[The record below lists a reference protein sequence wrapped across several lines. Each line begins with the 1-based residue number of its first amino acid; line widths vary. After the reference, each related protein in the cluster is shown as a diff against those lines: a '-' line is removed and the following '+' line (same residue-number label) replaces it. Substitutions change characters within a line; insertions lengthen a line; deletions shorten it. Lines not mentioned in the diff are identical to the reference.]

1 MPGMWLIPRR
11 FINYYLVLYTAG
23 VYKKCLT
30 VWFKTP
36 VIELDNEKLID
47 VSASLYWAIWFVS
60 FKRSGLSAT
69 YVAISSSDLNESSDL
84 KRFDLNLKRLDLERS
99 DLERLDLER
108 SDLERFDL
116 ERLDLECS
124 DLERLDVE
132 RSDLER
138 LDLDLEAPELER
150 LDLEGGQCDCERD
163 RLKSFDISPFFVNV
177 STPDTTLYKDVFYFM
192 YL

>member
-1 MPGMWLIPRR
+1 
-11 FINYYLVLYTAG
+11 
-23 VYKKCLT
+23 
-30 VWFKTP
+30 
-36 VIELDNEKLID
+36 
-47 VSASLYWAIWFVS
+47 VS

-84 KRFDLNLKRLDLERS
+84 
-99 DLERLDLER
+99 
-108 SDLERFDL
+108 ERF
-116 ERLDLECS
+116 

-150 LDLEGGQCDCERD
+150 LDLEGGRCDCERE
-163 RLKSFDISPFFVNV
+163 RLKSFDISLFFVNV

>member
-1 MPGMWLIPRR
+1 M
-11 FINYYLVLYTAG
+11 
-23 VYKKCLT
+23 
-30 VWFKTP
+30 
-36 VIELDNEKLID
+36 
-47 VSASLYWAIWFVS
+47 S

-84 KRFDLNLKRLDLERS
+84 
-99 DLERLDLER
+99 
-108 SDLERFDL
+108 ERFDL
-116 ERLDLECS
+116 

-150 LDLEGGQCDCERD
+150 LDLEGGRCDCERE